1 MPVSLVSFPVSLGT
15 VFLPGGS
22 NRQGWIPWKGSTL
35 DLAFSSSPATSKS
48 EKSDAEVEVEVL
60 SLLLE
65 SAHVY
70 ITHV

>member
-1 MPVSLVSFPVSLGT
+1 MPVSLVSSPVFLGT

-35 DLAFSSSPATSKS
+35 DSAISSSPANSKS
-48 EKSDAEVEVEVL
+48 EKSDAEVEVL

-70 ITHV
+70 TTHV